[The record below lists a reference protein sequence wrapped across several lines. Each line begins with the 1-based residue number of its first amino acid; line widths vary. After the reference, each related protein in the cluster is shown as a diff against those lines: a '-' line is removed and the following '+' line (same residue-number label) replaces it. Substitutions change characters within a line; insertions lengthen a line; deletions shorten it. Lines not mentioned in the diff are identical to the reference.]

1 MNTINQPISRRTL
14 LRGLGTAVTL
24 PLFES
29 LVPRGAF
36 GQDTASLGKKAV
48 AAQVV
53 PRRVAW
59 LYVPNGIHMPAW
71 TPEATGK
78 DFELTPT
85 LMPLAPYRD
94 KLTVITGLMDA
105 HANAN
110 GDGAGDHARAQASY
124 LTGAQPF
131 KTGGA
136 NIHLGVSADQAG
148 AQKIGHLTKLPSLEI
163 GIEGGAATG
172 SCDSG
177 YSCAYS
183 HNLAW
188 RSATT
193 PVAKD
198 INPQSV
204 FDRLF
209 ANGNPNETAEA
220 RARRENDRKSVLDY
234 VMEDASSLQ
243 KNLATADRQKLDEYL
258 TSVREIEQRL
268 ARTALEPVAP
278 LPAGAVRPA
287 TAKPRE
293 YPDHAK
299 LMMDMMVLA
308 FQTDLTRI
316 VTFPLADEGSSKNY
330 PWADADVPHH
340 PTSHHMGDPA
350 KQALLQKINTFHIQ
364 QLAYLCSKLDSIKE
378 ANGLT
383 ILDNTLIGYGSGNS
397 DGNRHNHD
405 NLPFILMGKG
415 GRSVTS
421 GRHILVDN
429 VPITNVWLTMLDS
442 IGANIPSIGDS
453 TGRLSLS

>member
-1 MNTINQPISRRTL
+1 MKTINQPITRRTL

-24 PLFES
+24 PLLES

-36 GQDTASLGKKAV
+36 GQDTASLAKQAV
-48 AAQVV
+48 TAPV

-71 TPEATGK
+71 TPETTGK

-85 LMPLAPYRD
+85 LKPLAAYRD
-94 KLTVITGLMDA
+94 KMTVITGLVDDK
-105 HANAN
+105 ANAH
-110 GDGAGDHARAQASY
+110 GDGGGDHARAQASY
-124 LTGAQPF
+124 LTGAQPR

-136 NIHLGVSADQAG
+136 NIHVGISADQAG

-188 RSATT
+188 RSDTT

-220 RARRENDRKSVLDY
+220 RARREGDRKSVLDY
-234 VMEDASSLQ
+234 VMEDANSLQ
-243 KNLATADRQKLDEYL
+243 RNLAAVDRQKMDEYL
-258 TSVREIEQRL
+258 TSVREIELRL
-268 ARTALEPVAP
+268 TRTALDPVAP

-287 TAKPRE
+287 TGKPRE
-293 YPDHAK
+293 YPD
-299 LMMDMMVLA
+299 
-308 FQTDLTRI
+308 
-316 VTFPLADEGSSKNY
+316 PLADEGSSRNY

-350 KQALLQKINTFHIQ
+350 KQALLQKINTFHIE
-364 QLAYLCSKLDSIKE
+364 QLAYLCSKLDAIKE

-415 GRSVTS
+415 GRTVNS
-421 GRHILVDN
+421 GRHISVDN

-442 IGANIPSIGDS
+442 IGASIPSLGDS
-453 TGRLSLS
+453 TGRLSLA